1 MKTVVRNNT
10 AELTANMQA
19 EAGKVLTGHWEGKSL
34 LNLLGQQKKYR
45 YEAFEQW
52 FFWAYRTRNRIR
64 TILNTRNK
72 IHGET

>member
-1 MKTVVRNNT
+1 
-10 AELTANMQA
+10 MQA

-52 FFWAYRTRNRIR
+52 FSGHTGPGTEYAPY
-64 TILNTRNK
+64 L
-72 IHGET
+72 IHGTRFMVKRDFFYHR